1 MKIVDPLQTPII
13 LILPFSIFKKLA
25 IIYIRLAR
33 INAWSLIRGQKT
45 KLHLV
50 VSKKFK

>member
-13 LILPFSIFKKLA
+13 LILPFSIFKELA
-25 IIYIRLAR
+25 IVYIRLAR
-33 INAWSLIRGQKT
+33 INAWSLIRGQK